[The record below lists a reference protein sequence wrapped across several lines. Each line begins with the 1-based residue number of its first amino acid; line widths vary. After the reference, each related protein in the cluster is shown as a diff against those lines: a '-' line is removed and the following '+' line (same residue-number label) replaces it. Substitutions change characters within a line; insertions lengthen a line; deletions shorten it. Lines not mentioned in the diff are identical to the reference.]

1 MAQTARYVEGTQPGR
16 SHGGR
21 FHSTGAGSTLAE
33 EPLPVA
39 PGASRRV
46 SPSGSSHPVS
56 GSATVLSDPVPAASS
71 HPATATAMGPRRPP
85 SRCLPLPA
93 ASPLAP
99 AGKGRCADPAPAAD
113 PLPSLPPTSLTWSSW
128 ARACRGEVHA
138 ACVRSGETTLSRDV
152 LKARLCGP
160 QPLSSFF
167 PRAEGLAPPHFLPPS
182 PRDLLGVS
190 SSPFTR
196 APHSKSQGHC
206 TEVTVPG
213 TWWRRSCR
221 GRDCRLTCEPERNGR
236 LLTPSPV
243 QNF

>member
-152 LKARLCGP
+152 LIKRDSAARSRSAHFSQGLRVSLLRISCLPHLGTSSGSPARLSP
-160 QPLSSFF
+160 EHLTV
-167 PRAEGLAPPHFLPPS
+167 RAKAIAQRS
-182 PRDLLGVS
+182 P
-190 SSPFTR
+190 
-196 APHSKSQGHC
+196 SQGLGGGGHA
-206 TEVTVPG
+206 EDVTAG
-213 TWWRRSCR
+213 
-221 GRDCRLTCEPERNGR
+221 
-236 LLTPSPV
+236 
-243 QNF
+243 